1 MEKDT
6 IIKIAL
12 SAVLAVYLVFALALT
27 GNAERADHYSGLD
40 IHVAD
45 SLGTNFVTADD
56 IARECSDVFNEINTM
71 AKADIDLN
79 RLEQR
84 LCGLPVVEHAN
95 VSSLNDGRLRIDI
108 EPLLPVA
115 RVFTPMGDSY
125 YINSSGK
132 RVMATA
138 RYHVD
143 VPIVAGDFDSRHISP
158 ADLLPMLSYI
168 AGDPT
173 ANALVSTVAL
183 DKNGDII
190 VVPVIRGQIIN
201 MGDTA
206 DISGKFDRLKTFYA
220 KVMPIKGWN
229 TYDTI
234 SVKWA
239 GQIVASRRDK
249 TLGNPYLNTED
260 EVFDLID
267 DAETMLTD
275 EDGYIDEDSI
285 KTISTTT

>member
-12 SAVLAVYLVFALALT
+12 SAVLTVYLVFALALT
-27 GNAERADHYSGLD
+27 GNAEHADRYTGLE
-40 IHVAD
+40 IHIAD
-45 SLGTNFVTADD
+45 SLHTNFVTADD
-56 IARECSDVFNEINTM
+56 ISNECSDVLSQIGELT
-71 AKADIDLN
+71 KGDIDLN
-79 RLEQR
+79 TLEKR
-84 LCGLPVVEHAN
+84 LCALPVVEHAN
-95 VSSLNDGRLRIDI
+95 VSSLNNGGLRIDV

-143 VPIVAGDFDSRHISP
+143 VPIVVGDFDSRHIAP

-183 DKNGDII
+183 DKKGDII

-201 MGDTA
+201 MGDTS
-206 DISGKFDRLKTFYA
+206 DIKGKFDRLKTFYA

-239 GQIVASRRDK
+239 GQIVASHRDK
-249 TLGNPYLNTED
+249 SLSNPYLETRD
-260 EVFDLID
+260 ETFDLID
-267 DAETMLTD
+267 DPETMLPD
-275 EDGYIDEDSI
+275 EDGFVDEDSI
-285 KTISTTT
+285 KTLSTTT